1 MAFHRCA
8 GLVMAFLIFSSI
20 DPAAP
25 AFSAPWSASAPGIV
39 SPSAPQ
45 VRRKTRDRMT
55 PQTRLLATPAPSLN
69 ATNQAMLQHLLE
81 VSPPRLQ
88 NLLAQ
93 VEAGEPDDLSLDQI
107 VMELEVVF
115 TLFRESVPDLA
126 TTDEDLYRKVL
137 STRLPGL
144 RLARCRIAPSPVH
157 GFGVFATRD
166 IKAGEL
172 VTLYPGDAVLLQST
186 AIATTLVSGEPCV
199 LFGGHVPAGRQKVS
213 VVEELSGDGY
223 EVRVSDTVSI
233 IGDPALGPDAAYAGH
248 FINDGASLTHLGAI
262 SSAEEFRRAYE
273 EESLARSNAAHVT
286 IHQMGGDQFPI
297 HCCSRSVFVTRD
309 GSTEL

>member
-1 MAFHRCA
+1 MALLF
-8 GLVMAFLIFSSI
+8 FSSI

-39 SPSAPQ
+39 SHSAPQ

-55 PQTRLLATPAPSLN
+55 PKTRLLATQLPSLN

-81 VSPPRLQ
+81 VSPPRLK

-93 VEAGEPDDLSLDQI
+93 GDCAGEPDDLSLDQI

-126 TTDEDLYRKVL
+126 TTDEDLHRKVL

-172 VTLYPGDAVLLQST
+172 VTLYPGDALLLQRTS
-186 AIATTLVSGEPCV
+186 IATTRVSGEPRV
-199 LFGGHVPAGRQKVS
+199 LFGGHVPAGRQEVS
-213 VVEELSGDGY
+213 VVEELSGNGY

-248 FINDGASLTHLGAI
+248 FINDGVSLTHLGAI
-262 SSAEEFRRAYE
+262 SSAEEFRHAYE
-273 EESLARSNAAHVT
+273 EESLARRNAAHVT

-297 HCCSRSVFVTRD
+297 HCCSRSVSVPKD
-309 GSTEL
+309 GSCEL